1 MIPVTKKFFKKEE
14 HRGQKNLINW
24 NWRHFH
30 GELLLE
36 LRRIMSL
43 EKNIFYSESKQNL
56 RIAYWKI
63 KIIYLVKIE

>member
-24 NWRHFH
+24 NWRYFH
-30 GELLLE
+30 GEFLLHSG
-36 LRRIMSL
+36 SL

-56 RIAYWKI
+56 SIAYWKI